1 VEINRREFITG
12 AAPLARLAAKAGCD
26 WVSSVPPVYYG
37 QKPDADFAAKA
48 DMIGLLAAARASART

>member
-1 VEINRREFITG
+1 MEINRREFITG
-12 AAPLARLAAKAGCD
+12 AAALARLAAKAGCD

-48 DMIGLLAAARASART
+48 DKIGLLAAARASART